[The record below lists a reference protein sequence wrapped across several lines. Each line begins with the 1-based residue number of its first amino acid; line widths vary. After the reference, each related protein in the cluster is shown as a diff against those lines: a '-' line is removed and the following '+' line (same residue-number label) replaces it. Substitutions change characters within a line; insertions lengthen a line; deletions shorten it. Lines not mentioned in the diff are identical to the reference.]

1 MHLPLEKWG
10 DRGGEPADSRGGAV
24 FVIIGPGW
32 RFLEFPPALKRSWD
46 ISGTAVIRGA
56 SHRMTVVSRVI
67 SYESVRTRAGTFMAF
82 RLTIDWHG
90 IHPDYTF
97 KSTHVVWYAPAVKFA
112 VKEEAY
118 YNTWELVSYSLK

>member
-1 MHLPLEKWG
+1 M
-10 DRGGEPADSRGGAV
+10 
-24 FVIIGPGW
+24 IIGPGW

-97 KSTHVVWYAPAVKFA
+97 KNTPRRLVCARREVRGKGGGVLQHMGARLLQLKVVSQFSFQREAPSGPSC
-112 VKEEAY
+112 Y
-118 YNTWELVSYSLK
+118 